1 MSKHAMTYSIAGVV
15 LAAVGALVGGWGL
28 VLLWPAVACLV
39 VGMAYGSGSPALFG
53 KRANGS
59 LNPVMA
65 VVLLPYLGFTYA
77 IWKVKRKISKE
88 PLYNEVAPGLW
99 VGRRVLGEE
108 LPEGVKVIVDVTC
121 EFAEPSTAL
130 ARCEYRALP
139 TLNYGAPEADGLR
152 ALVEEF
158 AGREGIYVHCA
169 QGHGRSATVA
179 AALLLRKGLAGT
191 WEEAVAMVVKV
202 RPKVH
207 LEGCQEAFLRG
218 W

>member
-1 MSKHAMTYSIAGVV
+1 
-15 LAAVGALVGGWGL
+15 
-28 VLLWPAVACLV
+28 
-39 VGMAYGSGSPALFG
+39 
-53 KRANGS
+53 
-59 LNPVMA
+59 
-65 VVLLPYLGFTYA
+65 
-77 IWKVKRKISKE
+77 
-88 PLYNEVAPGLW
+88 
-99 VGRRVLGEE
+99 VGRRVLGAE
-108 LPEGVKVIVDVTC
+108 LPAGVKVNVDVTC

-130 ARCEYRALP
+130 ARCEYRALT
-139 TLNYGAPEADGLR
+139 TLTSGAPEAEGLR